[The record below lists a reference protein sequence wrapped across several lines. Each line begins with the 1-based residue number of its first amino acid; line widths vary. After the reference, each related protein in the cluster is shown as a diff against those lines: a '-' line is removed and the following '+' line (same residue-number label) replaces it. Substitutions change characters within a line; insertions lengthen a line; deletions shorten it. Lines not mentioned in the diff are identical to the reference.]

1 MSLKQKHRME
11 NKRPSR
17 QGSSGVRNEHR
28 WFMEQGAKMADQ
40 GSGVCWGIVAARLAM
55 FGYIREN

>member
-1 MSLKQKHRME
+1 ME